1 MRRIPLLAFLILLS
15 FYLLQLYLTK
25 ESKSQVLDLKSKVD
39 SLQKQVDS
47 LHAENYPCQI
57 ELSRYQTAY
66 EIFIKR
72 NPKAASEYGDIISN
86 ETE

>member
-1 MRRIPLLAFLILLS
+1 MIKVLTTALIIAMTFLFIQVYFTS
-15 FYLLQLYLTK
+15 MSQK
-25 ESKSQVLDLKSKVD
+25 ETSVYKAKCD

-57 ELSRYQTAY
+57 ELNRYQIAY
-66 EIFIKR
+66 EIFVER
-72 NPKAASEYGDIISN
+72 NPKAASQYGDIISN

>member
-1 MRRIPLLAFLILLS
+1 MNRAPLSFFLIVTLLFLS
-15 FYLLQLYLTK
+15 QVYSTIKY
-25 ESKSQVLDLKSKVD
+25 KSQVSGLESKVD

-47 LHAENYPCQI
+47 LHSENYPCQI
-57 ELSRYQTAY
+57 ELSRYQNAY
-66 EIFIKR
+66 EIFVKR

>member
-1 MRRIPLLAFLILLS
+1 MIKVLVTALIIAMVFLFIQVYFTS
-15 FYLLQLYLTK
+15 MSQK
-25 ESKSQVLDLKSKVD
+25 ETSVYKAKCD

-57 ELSRYQTAY
+57 ELNRYQIAY
-66 EIFIKR
+66 EIFVER
-72 NPKAASEYGDIISN
+72 NPKAASQYGDIISN